1 MLIKQWKFL
10 TTPTIRGAAVPGSW
24 AQSDCAV
31 LGFSQLLGV
40 TSKGP
45 LRQLLPTL
53 PPLSPQTAQPSQAP
67 ADLYTSGSCF
77 PLFPQPAGPVALLH
91 LPLVVWA
98 RCYLPRLPK
107 ASLAAITRWRNQ
119 DDGMWTL
126 EFREAVPE
134 NSTQRATSLVR
145 RKATWH
151 LKSSFLDSGTDL
163 MISQLS
169 APFEHGVLI

>member
-10 TTPTIRGAAVPGSW
+10 TTPTIRGAAMPGFW

-45 LRQLLPTL
+45 PRQLLPTL

-91 LPLVVWA
+91 LPSVVLGSVLPSET
-98 RCYLPRLPK
+98 CPRLPWLPSHIGVTRMMGCGHWSSGK
-107 ASLAAITRWRNQ
+107 LSLKTPHNGQ
-119 DDGMWTL
+119 
-126 EFREAVPE
+126 
-134 NSTQRATSLVR
+134 
-145 RKATWH
+145 H
-151 LKSSFLDSGTDL
+151 LW
-163 MISQLS
+163 
-169 APFEHGVLI
+169 